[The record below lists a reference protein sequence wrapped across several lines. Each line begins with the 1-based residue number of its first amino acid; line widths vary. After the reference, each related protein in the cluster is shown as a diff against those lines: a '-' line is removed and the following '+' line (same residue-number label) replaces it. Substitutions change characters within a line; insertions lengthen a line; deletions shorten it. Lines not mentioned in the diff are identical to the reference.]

1 MQRKHLLIC
10 LIISFLFFASCQ
22 SITKD
27 CGCVAP
33 SDTGV
38 SYFYTSIK
46 QFTTYEVQEIEY
58 SLTQVPIIKNYQIK
72 ELVASF
78 FTDLDGKETLKIE
91 RFKRNDES
99 ENWQIDSVFTA
110 KKRSNE
116 ALKTENNLTFVKFIF
131 PLYENQT
138 WDGNNYNT
146 LGKDDYTVKN
156 LHQPFSIDNK
166 VFPKTV
172 TIIQQNDSTL
182 VDLKKRIEIYAEGV
196 GLIYAEK
203 KNITYCSKADCIG
216 KNTIDFGKTISMK
229 IKGYGTE

>member
-1 MQRKHLLIC
+1 MQRKPLLIC
-10 LIISFLFFASCQ
+10 LIISFLFFGSCQ

-27 CGCVAP
+27 CGCIAP
-33 SDTGV
+33 LNTGV

-58 SLTQVPIIKNYQIK
+58 SLTQEPIVKNYQIK

-78 FTDLDGKETLKIE
+78 FIDLDGKETLKIE
-91 RFKRNDES
+91 RFKRNDAS
-99 ENWQIDSVFTA
+99 EAWQIDSVFTA

-203 KNITYCSKADCIG
+203 KNITYCSKVDCIG

-229 IKGYGTE
+229 IKDYGKE